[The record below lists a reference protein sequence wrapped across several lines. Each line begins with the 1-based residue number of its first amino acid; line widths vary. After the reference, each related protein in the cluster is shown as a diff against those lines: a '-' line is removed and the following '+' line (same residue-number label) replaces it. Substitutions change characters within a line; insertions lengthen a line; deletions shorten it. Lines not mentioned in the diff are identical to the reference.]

1 MINIKTLFMIT
12 FVLGILIISIFSILE
27 YTYIPLV
34 LTILIMLGYYAIAA
48 NQLNKIKSISYE
60 QFADSNYY
68 LGFLFTLVSLSVT
81 LISLVQNNNIELL
94 ISQFGIAILT
104 TLVGLSLRIYTINFV
119 PNEETNRESF
129 DFIISQKLQ
138 MIDEQITQTI
148 DKNKLFS
155 DVIDEKINMFQ
166 VKTEQN
172 INEFTN
178 NLLNNLDVTKLSEII
193 SNISQSMMHNYDKQ
207 SEILEKLIEE
217 IKNVNDSYISNI
229 KNVNSYVSKN
239 QNFLD
244 TFITS
249 INEIKEKLGNYTEL
263 VNSNTNNYN
272 TNINN
277 LNGLIEKQIIKTD
290 DNQKFVLDSLLNG
303 MNNLKNENINILDLF
318 QNNISNII
326 SKDSNNNV
334 EVINS
339 IKELLK
345 KFETDKNNNDK
356 IYEMLELIKNEIVS
370 TKESTTDIDILENIG
385 NSLKIVIETD
395 KAIKTEIIDNINSTT
410 NEIKNL
416 ITNNEVKTAD
426 EK

>member
-263 VNSNTNNYN
+263 VNSNTNDYN

-326 SKDSNNNV
+326 SKDLNNNV
-334 EVINS
+334 EVTNS

-345 KFETDKNNNDK
+345 KFETDKNNNEK
-356 IYEMLELIKNEIVS
+356 MYEMLELIKNEIVS
-370 TKESTTDIDILENIG
+370 TKESTTYIDILENIG
-385 NSLKIVIETD
+385 NSLKIVIETE
-395 KAIKTEIIDNINSTT
+395 KVIKTEIIDNINSTT
-410 NEIKNL
+410 NEIKDL
-416 ITNNEVKTAD
+416 ITNNEVKILD

>member
-263 VNSNTNNYN
+263 VNSNTNDYN

-326 SKDSNNNV
+326 SKDLNNNV
-334 EVINS
+334 EVTNS

-345 KFETDKNNNDK
+345 KFETDKNNNEK
-356 IYEMLELIKNEIVS
+356 MYEMLELIKNEIVS
-370 TKESTTDIDILENIG
+370 TKESTTYIDILENIG

-416 ITNNEVKTAD
+416 ITNNEVKILD

>member
-1 MINIKTLFMIT
+1 MIT

-326 SKDSNNNV
+326 SKDSNSNV
-334 EVINS
+334 EVTNS

-370 TKESTTDIDILENIG
+370 TKESTTYIDILENIG

-416 ITNNEVKTAD
+416 ITNNEVKTLD

>member
-1 MINIKTLFMIT
+1 MAT
-12 FVLGILIISIFSILE
+12 FVLGILIISIFSVLE
-27 YTYIPLV
+27 YTYIPLILTV
-34 LTILIMLGYYAIAA
+34 LLMFTYYLIGV
-48 NQLNKIKSISYE
+48 NQLNKVKSISYE

-104 TLVGLSLRIYTINFV
+104 TLLGLSLRIYTINFV
-119 PNEETNRESF
+119 PNEESNRESF

-166 VKTEQN
+166 VKTEEN

-263 VNSNTNNYN
+263 VNTTTNNYN
-272 TNINN
+272 SNINN
-277 LNGLIEKQIIKTD
+277 LNELIEKQIIKTD
-290 DNQKFVLDSLLNG
+290 DNQKFILDSLLNG
-303 MNNLKNENINILDLF
+303 INNLKNENINILDFF
-318 QNNISNII
+318 QNNITDII
-326 SKDSNNNV
+326 SKHSNNNADV
-334 EVINS
+334 TNS

-345 KFETDKNNNDK
+345 EFKSDKNHYDK
-356 IYEMLELIKNEIVS
+356 LYEILELIKNVS
-370 TKESTTDIDILENIG
+370 TKESTTLENIG
-385 NSLKIVIETD
+385 NSLKILSESD
-395 KAIKTEIIDNINSTT
+395 KAIKIEIMDNINSST

-416 ITNNEVKTAD
+416 ISNNEAKTLD

>member
-263 VNSNTNNYN
+263 VNSNTNDYN

-326 SKDSNNNV
+326 SKDLNNNV
-334 EVINS
+334 EVTNS

-345 KFETDKNNNDK
+345 KFETDKNNNEK
-356 IYEMLELIKNEIVS
+356 MYEMLELIKNEIVS
-370 TKESTTDIDILENIG
+370 TKESTTYIDILENIG

-416 ITNNEVKTAD
+416 LTNNEVKTLD

>member
-1 MINIKTLFMIT
+1 MAI
-12 FVLGILIISIFSILE
+12 FVLGILIISIFSVLE
-27 YTYIPLV
+27 YTYIALILTV
-34 LTILIMLGYYAIAA
+34 LLMFTYYLIAV
-48 NQLNKIKSISYE
+48 NQLNKVKSISYE

-119 PNEETNRESF
+119 PNEESNRESF

-334 EVINS
+334 EVTNS

-345 KFETDKNNNDK
+345 KFETDKNNNEK

-370 TKESTTDIDILENIG
+370 TKESTTYIDILENIG
-385 NSLKIVIETD
+385 NSLKSVIETD
-395 KAIKTEIIDNINSTT
+395 KVIKTEIIDNINSTT

-416 ITNNEVKTAD
+416 ITNNEVKILD

>member
-1 MINIKTLFMIT
+1 MIT

-326 SKDSNNNV
+326 SKDSNSNV
-334 EVINS
+334 EVTNS

-370 TKESTTDIDILENIG
+370 TKESTIYIDILENIG

-416 ITNNEVKTAD
+416 ITNNEVKTLD

>member
-12 FVLGILIISIFSILE
+12 FVSGILIISIFSILE

-217 IKNVNDSYISNI
+217 IKNVNDSYVSNI
-229 KNVNSYVSKN
+229 KNVNNYVSKN

-290 DNQKFVLDSLLNG
+290 DNQKFVIDSLLNG
-303 MNNLKNENINILDLF
+303 MNNLKSENINILDLF

-334 EVINS
+334 EVTNS

-370 TKESTTDIDILENIG
+370 TKESTTYIDILENIG
-385 NSLKIVIETD
+385 NSLKNVIETD

-416 ITNNEVKTAD
+416 ITNNEVKTPD